1 MPNTRFAVSAILAVL
16 LLAGA
21 CGGDEDST
29 PAEQTEDGTPAEQT
43 AGSTPA
49 EQTAGSTPAEQAEG
63 SNSQAGDAS
72 PDASS
77 IGQDAIEPD
86 TQEPS
91 QSDTTTTVGPAKVQL
106 GNRFDWCSNQQSIWD
121 EHDEALSH
129 FTNAE
134 IALTKDQALFEAA
147 TDELD
152 KIAAREA
159 VEKSNSAY
167 TRARRSYRDTRE
179 VSLNQMKSAFQSF
192 LSVQDS
198 SRAIAFGRAWED
210 FASKIDSQTMNVLDA
225 YFSRGGPV
233 PAVDLMSVSQLPDHL
248 QRDPR
253 IVEAWDA
260 RLEAKDAASR
270 QLNGDALI
278 AASNEADAIFE
289 TAIRP
294 IVAELAVEREAIRTN
309 GEAVL
314 SDLIAG
320 SDAYTAFR
328 QSLQESCQE

>member
-29 PAEQTEDGTPAEQT
+29 PAEQT

-49 EQTAGSTPAEQAEG
+49 EQAEDGTLAEQAEG

-233 PAVDLMSVSQLPDHL
+233 AVVDLMSVSQLPDHL
-248 QRDPR
+248 DPR

-294 IVAELAVEREAIRTN
+294 IEAELAVEREAIRTN
-309 GEAVL
+309 GEAVF

-328 QSLQESCQE
+328 RSLQESCQE